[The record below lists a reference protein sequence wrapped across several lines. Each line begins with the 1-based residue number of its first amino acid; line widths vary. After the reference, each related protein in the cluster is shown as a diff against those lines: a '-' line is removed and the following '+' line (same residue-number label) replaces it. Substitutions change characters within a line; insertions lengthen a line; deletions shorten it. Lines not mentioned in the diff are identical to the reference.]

1 MNATTGRQSSLA
13 RPRSRARKRSKSAV
27 LPLRPVE
34 LGAGK
39 IPYAPGVRAGNWVFA
54 TGHMGQD
61 FKNGIPDDVV
71 RGDHPHGGEPKQ
83 EKEADII
90 FKNLAAV
97 MKAGGTRLS
106 NVVRFDQYYSS
117 VEAVHPY
124 HLARFKRFPKA
135 IPPSTSVLMPKMVL
149 PDAEID
155 VQALAVV
162 TDGDTRIE
170 RISNPN
176 LYVPPTSGFSP
187 GFRVGDFV
195 FPSGA
200 MASAVPGSDNRDG
213 LSMSASAPPWTR
225 WSGRPIELE
234 TEYIVADKLRGTLE
248 FAGSSLAN
256 VVKGQAYVNHPED
269 VAVFHDTWRKIFAD
283 SPVPVTIV
291 PMAEPAFGH
300 KTARIEINLIGLVDG
315 GKTKKEIIDT
325 DVYTGFDGQ
334 PGACRAGDLVFLS
347 GLMAAERSGLAPE
360 ARIDPRQSRFGSSVK
375 AQARCILDKA
385 VKICAAAG
393 TSLDNVVRIQQFH
406 SDIDEFYP
414 AIEVWQD
421 FLPGRPLPFSAVQ
434 CGKEMPI
441 PGVTLIM
448 DLWFYAP

>member
-176 LYVPPTSGFSP
+176 
-187 GFRVGDFV
+187 RVEEED
-195 FPSGA
+195 A
-200 MASAVPGSDNRDG
+200 RK
-213 LSMSASAPPWTR
+213 LLELLKLRT
-225 WSGRPIELE
+225 LE
-234 TEYIVADKLRGTLE
+234 TDLARRAQVERHRGRLKRLE
-248 FAGSSLAN
+248 IE
-256 VVKGQAYVNHPED
+256 V
-269 VAVFHDTWRKIFAD
+269 
-283 SPVPVTIV
+283 
-291 PMAEPAFGH
+291 EPFPPA
-300 KTARIEINLIGLVDG
+300 
-315 GKTKKEIIDT
+315 
-325 DVYTGFDGQ
+325 Q
-334 PGACRAGDLVFLS
+334 P
-347 GLMAAERSGLAPE
+347 
-360 ARIDPRQSRFGSSVK
+360 
-375 AQARCILDKA
+375 
-385 VKICAAAG
+385 AAAG
-393 TSLDNVVRIQQFH
+393 
-406 SDIDEFYP
+406 
-414 AIEVWQD
+414 
-421 FLPGRPLPFSAVQ
+421 G
-434 CGKEMPI
+434 
-441 PGVTLIM
+441 
-448 DLWFYAP
+448 AP